1 MTQPFTYVQFE
12 EDRLHSVRAFV
23 WLKGWGSTKG
33 HFWMPR
39 DSVIIPERSLD
50 HDRFFCFFCFLP
62 LFLSPS
68 RPFWTAP
75 KFPSLH
81 IYTIEEQYK
90 PNVCESIV
98 EREKEG
104 AADVWTWLRS
114 RHWSPNKQTKQVRIV
129 GEIKEMF
136 ERKAEQVHSSSC
148 LASSIDNWMGSLEKR
163 KTVTS
168 LIRISLFWFSAGPAH
183 DPGFGGHTRHTN
195 ELLLLGWPVPSQY
208 IYSKEREFFNNI
220 KNSLQLGSKV
230 INFPFFFLK
239 KDPIPQEFFL
249 FFFLLSLR
257 ELISPVKQIDG
268 G

>member
-1 MTQPFTYVQFE
+1 M
-12 EDRLHSVRAFV
+12 
-23 WLKGWGSTKG
+23 
-33 HFWMPR
+33 
-39 DSVIIPERSLD
+39 
-50 HDRFFCFFCFLP
+50 
-62 LFLSPS
+62 
-68 RPFWTAP
+68 
-75 KFPSLH
+75 
-81 IYTIEEQYK
+81 
-90 PNVCESIV
+90 
-98 EREKEG
+98 
-104 AADVWTWLRS
+104 WTWLRS
-114 RHWSPNKQTKQVRIV
+114 RHWRPNKQTKQVRIV

-208 IYSKEREFFNNI
+208 IYSKERES
-220 KNSLQLGSKV
+220 SLTTSRIHCNLEAKSS
-230 INFPFFFLK
+230 ISLFFFLK
-239 KDPIPQEFFL
+239 KDPIPQEFFP

-257 ELISPVKQIDG
+257 KLISPVKQIDG